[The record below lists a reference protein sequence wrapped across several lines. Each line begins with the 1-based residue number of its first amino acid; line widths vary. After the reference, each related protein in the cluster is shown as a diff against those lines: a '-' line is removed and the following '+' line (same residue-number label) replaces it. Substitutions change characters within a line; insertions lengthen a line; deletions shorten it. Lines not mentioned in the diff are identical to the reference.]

1 MWPCRL
7 FVLHPKPSGTHQP
20 LPRQTGPQVTL
31 NEPNEGLWVR
41 QEFQKEI
48 AANLL
53 TIPLSAISGTLL
65 LRSGQVSID
74 HFNAEILD
82 EFPYPRSIFVPID
95 LPSSYE
101 RAVKSAARRALGPM
115 GDIMERSGVAFT
127 MRSIGAR
134 KVRAA
139 TSSGSANPAVADGE
153 DDDDDSEQSVKSDG
167 KEETRLTTSKR

>member
-41 QEFQKEI
+41 QDFQKEV

-65 LRSGQVSID
+65 PRSGQVSID
-74 HFNAEILD
+74 HFNAEISD
-82 EFPYPRSIFVPID
+82 EFPDRPPRNFGSLD
-95 LPSSYE
+95 
-101 RAVKSAARRALGPM
+101 AVREFAQQGGDYDCGHRKKEGP
-115 GDIMERSGVAFT
+115 G
-127 MRSIGAR
+127 
-134 KVRAA
+134 
-139 TSSGSANPAVADGE
+139 
-153 DDDDDSEQSVKSDG
+153 
-167 KEETRLTTSKR
+167 